1 MAKISTIK
9 NAIHILRQAKITPF
23 IWGHRGIGKSSAVK
37 QYCEE
42 NQIGFIDLRC
52 SQLEASDIRGLPE
65 AVDGKT
71 HYLPPADLPSA
82 DLSAQE
88 AQQILEGLQ
97 GHQKEKAAV
106 NLQPR
111 LKEGILFLDELNRA
125 ADDVLQAVFQL
136 VLDRKVGQYVLPEG
150 WSVVAAGNFMEGY
163 QVNGFNDPA
172 FINRFCHLT
181 LSDGETTIDEWTQYM
196 VEVHGETAASVISF
210 ATQNINHL
218 DGDMK
223 GDLGFSILPSRRSWE
238 AVVKIDKILT
248 ENANQELRQVIIAGL
263 VGTDMA
269 NAYIH
274 YNCPIQPRDII
285 NKGVKP
291 HTKKLKNLSR
301 GQLIGLTWG
310 IVSFAKNQLDD
321 DTIADNCLDFAE
333 FLLKE
338 SEDKDIIV
346 AYCKNLATNPVHT
359 DSRLSSALIS
369 NPEFAKIIAQHRQNA
384 VKDGRLKKGFVD
396 RITERPELQQI
407 LSKVVWGSDQ

>member
-9 NAIHILRQAKITPF
+9 QALHILRQAKITPF
-23 IWGHRGIGKSSAVK
+23 IWGHRGVGKSSAVK

-65 AVDGKT
+65 AIEGKT

-82 DLSAQE
+82 SLSKEQ
-88 AQQILEGLQ
+88 AQQMLAGLQ
-97 GHQKEKAAV
+97 GYVKEKATI
-106 NLQPR
+106 NIQPK
-111 LKEGILFLDELNRA
+111 LTNGILFLDELNRA

-172 FINRFCHLT
+172 FINRFCHLI

-196 VEVHGETAASVISF
+196 ADIHGEAAAAVISF
-210 ATQNINHL
+210 ATQNIKHL
-218 DGDMK
+218 DGDIK

-238 AVVKIDKILT
+238 SVVKVDKILT
-248 ENANQELRQVIIAGL
+248 ENANQDLRQTIIAGL

-269 NAYIH
+269 NSYIH

-285 NKGVKP
+285 HKGIKQFN
-291 HTKKLKNLSR
+291 KKLKSLSR

-310 IVSFAKNQLDD
+310 IVSFAKTQLDD
-321 DTIADNCLDFAE
+321 DNIANNCLDFAE
-333 FLLKE
+333 YLLKE
-338 SEDKDIIV
+338 SNDKDIVV
-346 AYCKNLATNPVHT
+346 AFCKNLATSKTQADNG
-359 DSRLSSALIS
+359 LSSALIS
-369 NPEFAKIIAQHRQNA
+369 NPEFAKIIAQHRESA
-384 VKDGRLKKGFVD
+384 IKDGRIKKGFVD
-396 RITERPELQQI
+396 RITERPQLQEI
-407 LSKVVWGSDQ
+407 LSKTVWGVD